1 VWIYNLFNSG
11 MLLEAQYQA
20 NTHQTAQCI
29 VFLKDVHHED
39 AACWEV

>member
-1 VWIYNLFNSG
+1 VWIYNFCNSG

-20 NTHQTAQCI
+20 NTHQTTQYS